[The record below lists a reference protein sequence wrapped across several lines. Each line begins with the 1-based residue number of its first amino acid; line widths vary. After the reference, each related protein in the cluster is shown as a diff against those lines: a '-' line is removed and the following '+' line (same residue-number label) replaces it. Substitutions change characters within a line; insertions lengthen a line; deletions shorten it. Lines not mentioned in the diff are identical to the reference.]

1 MKRQQSLA
9 VAVASL
15 LSCSRVVD
23 CGQSCCLD
31 MSEELGLE
39 RRMSSLFSQPRPWL
53 MYKQLEEGVLF
64 CGCQIQEWSSANHAG
79 PLADGMETP
88 DGGELAQTSHEVS
101 KHRGHRAGVE
111 CCS

>member
-1 MKRQQSLA
+1 MKGQQSLA
-9 VAVASL
+9 VAVASS

-31 MSEELGLE
+31 MFEELGLE

-53 MYKQLEEGVLF
+53 VYKQLEEGVLF
-64 CGCQIQEWSSANHAG
+64 CGCQMQEWSSANHAG

-88 DGGELAQTSHEVS
+88 DGVN
-101 KHRGHRAGVE
+101 
-111 CCS
+111 